1 MAGEELV
8 VKIIGDASNLKGT
21 LEEAGSHVSGFSE
34 KLGQIGKIATVG
46 GAAITGAFTAIVLKT
61 AEAGDQF
68 DKMSLRT
75 GVAVEDLSSLA
86 YAANI
91 CGTDI
96 TTLENSLRFMARAM
110 DDTSKGVGESKDA
123 FEKLGI
129 SVVDSEGNLRPT
141 IEVMKEAATAIANM
155 TNETD
160 KVATATDIF
169 GSRYGTQLLPLLKE
183 GGEGIE
189 ELMNKAK
196 DLGITMSTEAA
207 TKAAEFNDRMTDLKG
222 SLAGAGRTIGDSLI
236 PAIIPLIE
244 KVTEIVGKVTN
255 WAEENPKLVETI
267 TKVAAVIG
275 GLAAVGGPILM
286 AVAAFTKISGAIS
299 ALGTVSTGPIGILIL
314 AIGGVYL
321 AWKNWDKIVT
331 YVSGFV
337 DKIKGYL
344 DNIKTIAIQKV
355 TDMIDWIIKKFEDLA
370 NLPEKMLEWGKNAI
384 TGFTD
389 GIKNTT
395 SKVTDAVINVAN
407 GIKDF
412 LGFQSPPKKG
422 PLSDSDKY
430 MPNMMNMLAD
440 GINKNIPKVS
450 KAAENLAKKVSLDI
464 NEMSANS
471 VAATNKMMD
480 DMGKA
485 IEDKEITVIE
495 PTKNFASSFMDIFT
509 QLKNDFK
516 SNFVQ
521 PVMGYLED
529 QLANAIY
536 SLLDNSQEFEWSW
549 KSFWEGLKNILIQAV
564 AQMIAKLV
572 VLAAFK
578 WLFPFLGFS
587 DGGGVGYFAKGGEA
601 EYYAGGGP
609 RGTDTVPA
617 WLTPGEYVI
626 AKPMVDFIKRV
637 RAIPG
642 QLTDAIAMGA
652 PTPMPAF
659 AGGGSVGNVAMS
671 GGSFGGTNIY
681 VDIHDNRISDDL
693 DIRKLAQ
700 TVSNEIAKKIGK
712 DRRY

>member
-1 MAGEELV
+1 MATKELLI
-8 VKIIGDASNLKGT
+8 KILGDSSKLDSELSKASKNFDNFFKKIDKVGTAMLGIGG
-21 LEEAGSHVSGFSE
+21 
-34 KLGQIGKIATVG
+34 
-46 GAAITGAFTAIVLKT
+46 AITGAAATVVTKT
-61 AEAGDQF
+61 ADIGDQF
-68 DKMSLRT
+68 DKMSKRT
-75 GVAVEDLSSLA
+75 GVAVEELSALS
-86 YAANI
+86 YAAEISGTGIETVENGLRMLATNI
-91 CGTDI
+91 SD
-96 TTLENSLRFMARAM
+96 AA
-110 DDTSKGVGESKDA
+110 DGVGLAKDA
-123 FEKLGI
+123 FEALNI
-129 SVVDSEGNLRPT
+129 ATTDTEGKLRPT
-141 IEVMKEAATAIANM
+141 VDVLKEAATKIADLED
-155 TNETD
+155 ETMQ
-160 KVATATDIF
+160 VALAGEIF
-169 GSRYGTQLLPLLKE
+169 GKRYGSELLPMLKE

-189 ELMNKAK
+189 GLMERAEE
-196 DLGITMSTEAA
+196 LGIVISTEAA
-207 TKAAEFNDRMTDLKG
+207 ESAAEYTDSMTELTG
-222 SLAGAGRTIGDSLI
+222 TLAAASRTIGNTLI
-236 PAIIPLIE
+236 PAITPLIE
-244 KVTEIVGKVTN
+244 KTTEIISKISE
-255 WAEENPKLVETI
+255 WIAANPELVETI
-267 TKVAAVIG
+267 AKIGVVLMAGGAVIK
-275 GLAAVGGPILM
+275 GLVL
-286 AVAAFTKISGAIS
+286 VKGAI
-299 ALGTVSTGPIGILIL
+299 AAIGTLTTGPIGLLIL
-314 AIGGVYL
+314 AVTGII
-321 AWKNWDKIVT
+321 AIWKNWDEIVA
-331 YVSGFV
+331 FV
-337 DKIKGYL
+337 LQWKDNIVGYL
-344 DNIKTIAIQKV
+344 VELKETATKKV
-355 TDMIDWIIKKFEDLA
+355 QEMIDWIVKKFEDLA
-370 NLPEKMLEWGKNAI
+370 NLPKKMKEWGTNAI
-384 TGFTD
+384 NGFTD
-389 GIKNTT
+389 GIKNAT
-395 SKVTDAVINVAN
+395 SKVTNAVTDVAN

-430 MPNMMNMLAD
+430 MPNMMNMMAT
-440 GINKNIPKVS
+440 GITRNIPKVS
-450 KAAENLAKKVSLDI
+450 KAAEDMAKKI
-464 NEMSANS
+464 S
-471 VAATNKMMD
+471 VNFDNMAEGAVTTTNNMMD

-485 IEDKEITVIE
+485 MEDKAITVIE
-495 PTKNFASSFMDIFT
+495 PTKNFANSFMDIFT

-549 KSFWEGLKNILIQAV
+549 KSFWEGLKQILIQAV

-587 DGGGVGYFAKGGEA
+587 DGGGVGYAKGGEA
-601 EYYAGGGP
+601 EYYANGGP

-671 GGSFGGTNIY
+671 GGSSGGTNIY

-693 DIRKLAQ
+693 DIKKLAQ

>member
-1 MAGEELV
+1 MATKELLI
-8 VKIIGDASNLKGT
+8 KILGDSSKLDSELSKASKNFDNFFEKIDKVGTVMLGIGG
-21 LEEAGSHVSGFSE
+21 
-34 KLGQIGKIATVG
+34 
-46 GAAITGAFTAIVLKT
+46 AITGAAATVVTKT
-61 AEAGDQF
+61 ADIGDQF
-68 DKMSLRT
+68 DKMSKRT
-75 GVAVEDLSSLA
+75 NTTVEELSALS
-86 YAANI
+86 YAAEISGTNI
-91 CGTDI
+91 ETV
-96 TTLENSLRFMARAM
+96 ENGLRMLATNISDAA
-110 DDTSKGVGESKDA
+110 DGVGLAKDA
-123 FEKLGI
+123 FEALNI
-129 SVVDSEGNLRPT
+129 ATTDTEGNLRPT
-141 IEVMKEAATAIANM
+141 VDVLKEAATKIADLED
-155 TNETD
+155 ETMQ
-160 KVATATDIF
+160 VALAGEIF
-169 GSRYGTQLLPLLKE
+169 GKRYGSELLPLLKE
-183 GGEGIE
+183 GGGGIE
-189 ELMNKAK
+189 ELMERAEE
-196 DLGITMSTEAA
+196 LGIVISTEAA
-207 TKAAEFNDRMTDLKG
+207 TNAAEYTDAMTDMQS
-222 SLAGAGRTIGDSLI
+222 SLAAASRTIGDTLI
-236 PAIIPLIE
+236 PAITPLIE
-244 KVTEIVGKVTN
+244 KATEIIGKI
-255 WAEENPKLVETI
+255 AEWIAANPELVETI
-267 TKVAAVIG
+267 AKIGVTLAAGGAVIK
-275 GLAAVGGPILM
+275 GLVL
-286 AVAAFTKISGAIS
+286 VKGAI
-299 ALGTVSTGPIGILIL
+299 AAIGTLTTGPIGLLIL
-314 AIGGVYL
+314 AVTGII
-321 AWKNWDKIVT
+321 AIWKNWDEIVAFVLQWKDKIVGCLVELKDMAT
-331 YVSGFV
+331 
-337 DKIKGYL
+337 
-344 DNIKTIAIQKV
+344 QKV
-355 TDMIDWIIKKFEDLA
+355 QEMIDWIIQKFEDIA
-370 NLPEKMLEWGKNAI
+370 NLPKKMKEWGTNAI
-384 TGFTD
+384 NGFTD

-395 SKVTDAVINVAN
+395 SKVTDAVTNVAN

-430 MPNMMNMLAD
+430 MPNMMNMLKD
-440 GINKNIPKVS
+440 GIIRNIPKVS
-450 KAAENLAKKVSLDI
+450 KAAENMAKQVSVNFD
-464 NEMSANS
+464 NMAKGA
-471 VAATNKMMD
+471 VTTTNNMMD

-485 IEDKEITVIE
+485 MEDKAITVIE

-529 QLANAIY
+529 QLTSAIY
-536 SLLDNSQEFEWSW
+536 GLLTQGEEFEWSW

-587 DGGGVGYFAKGGEA
+587 DGGGVGAFFAKGGEA

-642 QLTDAIAMGA
+642 QLTDAIAMGT